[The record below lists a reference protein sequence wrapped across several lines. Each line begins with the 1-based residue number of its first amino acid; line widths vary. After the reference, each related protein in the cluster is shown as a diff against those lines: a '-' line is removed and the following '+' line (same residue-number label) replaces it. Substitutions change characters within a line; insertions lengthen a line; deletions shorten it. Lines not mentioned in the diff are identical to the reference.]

1 MIRFAVRLATLLSVV
16 AGAVLLWAAAPSP
29 IAGPAVAAPLAANAG
44 WDELGPGSASGGGI
58 SANGGDSFLP
68 SLAIGPDGAPVV
80 AWYDKSGGDLDIY
93 VRRWN
98 GSVWVELGGSA
109 SGGGV
114 SNNNGDSTHPSLAID
129 GDGRPVVAWHDN
141 SDGDR
146 DIYLRRWNGTTWE
159 ELGGSASNGGISDNW
174 AASGYPSLV
183 IDGNDRPIVAWHDD
197 SGGARNIYLRRW
209 NGTTWE
215 ELGGSASD
223 GGISGSLAASN
234 DPSLVLG
241 PDGAP
246 IVAWQEDSGFLNLDV
261 YLRRWNGTSWEELGG
276 SASDGGISDNNGS
289 SGFVSLAIDGDGRP
303 VVAWRDDSGGD
314 FEIYLRRWNGDDWV
328 ELDGSASGGGIS
340 ANGGDSRSPSLA
352 TLPGGAPIVSWRDD
366 DSGDFE
372 IYVRRWTGSA
382 WVEMD
387 AGSATGGGI
396 SANGGESWWPSL
408 AVGPDGPV
416 VAWEDDS
423 GGDDEIYVRRYVP
436 GSPTATPTA
445 TRTPTLTPSSTP
457 TQGPTATPTTTPTPG
472 PTETKKPTKTPKPTA
487 TTKPTRTPTPTKT
500 PRVTATSGPTATATL
515 AMPTATATTLAPTAT
530 ATRRAVTQSAFLP
543 SVLYVPLTCFAGPG
557 EAEPNNNSADAD
569 GPLCAGRDY
578 NGLPNDRFDVFWLE
592 AAAGSITVDLTNHI
606 GVGIQLQLHYQQI
619 TGNPIGFDPD
629 GSNGYRIALSNAP
642 AGRYYI
648 IIFSRTEDPSAT
660 ARYGLRAV
668 FGR

>member
-1 MIRFAVRLATLLSVV
+1 
-16 AGAVLLWAAAPSP
+16 
-29 IAGPAVAAPLAANAG
+29 
-44 WDELGPGSASGGGI
+44 
-58 SANGGDSFLP
+58 
-68 SLAIGPDGAPVV
+68 
-80 AWYDKSGGDLDIY
+80 
-93 VRRWN
+93 
-98 GSVWVELGGSA
+98 
-109 SGGGV
+109 
-114 SNNNGDSTHPSLAID
+114 
-129 GDGRPVVAWHDN
+129 
-141 SDGDR
+141 
-146 DIYLRRWNGTTWE
+146 
-159 ELGGSASNGGISDNW
+159 
-174 AASGYPSLV
+174 
-183 IDGNDRPIVAWHDD
+183 
-197 SGGARNIYLRRW
+197 
-209 NGTTWE
+209 
-215 ELGGSASD
+215 
-223 GGISGSLAASN
+223 
-234 DPSLVLG
+234 
-241 PDGAP
+241 
-246 IVAWQEDSGFLNLDV
+246 
-261 YLRRWNGTSWEELGG
+261 
-276 SASDGGISDNNGS
+276 
-289 SGFVSLAIDGDGRP
+289 VSLAIDGDGRP